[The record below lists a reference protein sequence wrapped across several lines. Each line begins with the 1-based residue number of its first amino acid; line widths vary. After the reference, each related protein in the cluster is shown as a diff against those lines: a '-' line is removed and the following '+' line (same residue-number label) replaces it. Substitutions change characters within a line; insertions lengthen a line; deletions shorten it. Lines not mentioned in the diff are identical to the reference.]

1 MSRNYRTF
9 MLSDEPKI
17 VGIPITTGL
26 PVFILTA
33 LGFLMGYVYQLFV
46 IGAVLSVAMHYIYGG
61 LPIRILLAMAYW
73 SFPKSLTRLI
83 FRAFPDSSVR
93 QYIW

>member
-1 MSRNYRTF
+1 MNRDYRTF

-17 VGIPITTGL
+17 AGIPVTTGL
-26 PVFILTA
+26 PVFILT
-33 LGFLMGYVYQLFV
+33 GFGFFIGYVYQLFV
-46 IGAVLSVAMHYIYGG
+46 IGAVLSAAMHYIYGG

-73 SFPKSLTRLI
+73 SLPKSLTGLI
-83 FRAFPDSSVR
+83 FRAFPDSSIR